1 MTQPTVDIS
10 ARIQNTNIPSQTLIP
25 VGVEGKKYLIPAY
38 DNARFLAPS
47 FSVGGRY
54 PFAQKGAVTLEA
66 GAEAEAAKAQYISLS
81 GSAYVQAN
89 RDFLHGLS
97 SISARLGIGAF
108 SITYDAITKMHY
120 GTDAAG
126 MANLRITPR
135 TSLRLVIG
143 GRIAPFGDTPIA
155 QLFAGAGFVFTLGS
169 IKVSSVENP
178 AAGIMAL
185 QDARKALDTLATKA
199 NLEVADYDGLDETD
213 LLLEIAEKEYGLWL
227 TKRNITWGRLPK
239 LNETLDQFWACV
251 SYAKASIP
259 PNANMDGELKSL
271 TEDLESFNYAL
282 AMPMLKIL
290 VLNNNSVF
298 YKLQKLAGTIK
309 TAVAKK
315 DAATAVEELKLYQEF
330 VTRLH
335 TQFHLIVAQL
345 PKNRAFVVEPYQKHI
360 DCWHKGSMCASGT
373 DNSNSVLSLQEAVN
387 KIAPPAPPADKVDEK
402 PVTPDD
408 KGA

>member
-1 MTQPTVDIS
+1 MAQPTVDIS

-25 VGVEGKKYLIPAY
+25 VDVEGKKYLIPAS

-47 FSVGGRY
+47 FSIGGRY
-54 PFAQKGAVTLEA
+54 PFAQKGAIIFEA
-66 GAEAEAAKAQYISLS
+66 GAEAEAAKAHYTSFS

-97 SISARLGIGAF
+97 SVSARFGIGAF
-108 SITYDAITKMHY
+108 STTYGTNTEMHY
-120 GTDAAG
+120 GTDVAG

-135 TSLRLVIG
+135 TSLRLIVG
-143 GRIAPFGDTPIA
+143 GRMAPFGDTPIA
-155 QLFAGAGFVFTLGS
+155 QLFAGAGFVFALGN
-169 IKVSSVENP
+169 IKESSVENP

-213 LLLEIAEKEYGLWL
+213 LLLEIAEKEYGMWL

-251 SYAKASIP
+251 NYAKTSIP
-259 PNANMDGELKSL
+259 SNANMDGELKSL
-271 TEDLESFNYAL
+271 IEDLESFNYAL

-290 VLNNNSVF
+290 VFNNNSVF
-298 YKLQKLAGTIK
+298 YKLQRLASSIK
-309 TAVAKK
+309 TAIAKR
-315 DAATAVEELKLYQEF
+315 DVATATEALESYQEF
-330 VTRLH
+330 VARLH

-360 DCWHKGSMCASGT
+360 DCWRKGSMCASGT
-373 DNSNSVLSLQEAVN
+373 DNSSSVLSLQEALD
-387 KIAPPAPPADKVDEK
+387 KIAPPTPPKNKVDEK
-402 PVTPDD
+402 PATPVE